1 MFSFDL
7 TGIIHTSFKNA
18 TTIPYS
24 MSAPRKAR
32 ILSLPQSLD
41 QRPQGAPKYRPSLTA
56 GSRRFAFLVPGHL
69 SIPACG
75 QWKGV
80 PGKWKYLYPQELQE
94 WKKNKQGRMFQNYG
108 GKAWTEDS
116 GTRELL
122 HQGQTDRGHTGAT
135 GSSRCG
141 AVRGLPQLV

>member
-7 TGIIHTSFKNA
+7 TGVIHTSFKNA
-18 TTIPYS
+18 TIPYS
-24 MSAPRKAR
+24 MSEPRKAR

-41 QRPQGAPKYRPSLTA
+41 QRPQGAHKHRPSLTA

-69 SIPACG
+69 SIPACA

-94 WKKNKQGRMFQNYG
+94 WKKNKQGRMFQNMEAKPG
-108 GKAWTEDS
+108 
-116 GTRELL
+116 
-122 HQGQTDRGHTGAT
+122 
-135 GSSRCG
+135 
-141 AVRGLPQLV
+141 